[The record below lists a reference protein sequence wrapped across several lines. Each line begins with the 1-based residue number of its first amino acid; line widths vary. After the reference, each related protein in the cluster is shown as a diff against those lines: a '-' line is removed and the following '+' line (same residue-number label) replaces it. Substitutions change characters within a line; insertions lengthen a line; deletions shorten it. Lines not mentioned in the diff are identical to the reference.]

1 MRDTCGLPASRG
13 RGHTA
18 VQREMRN
25 HLPNTTQKEPVWQPL
40 RGYSRARSR
49 ERPGRA
55 GHPTVQEQPMSGR
68 VPPRPWVIPMCN
80 TKAFEACTGG
90 YPVRNFC
97 WNSSMWYPSHA
108 PPKEQASWLLC
119 FARRRD
125 HPMAWRVGDHK
136 RASPSHTSSGR
147 DHGIIM
153 YPGRCWGILRKLCID
168 AAQQTMANVFSPR
181 TNKAST
187 SE

>member
-97 WNSSMWYPSHA
+97 WNSSMGYPSHA
-108 PPKEQASWLLC
+108 LPQRAGLMVAGLRTTTRSQTCIALPHFEWSRPWNHHVSWEMLGNPEEIVH
-119 FARRRD
+119 RRGS
-125 HPMAWRVGDHK
+125 A
-136 RASPSHTSSGR
+136 
-147 DHGIIM
+147 DHGQ
-153 YPGRCWGILRKLCID
+153 CI
-168 AAQQTMANVFSPR
+168 F
-181 TNKAST
+181 T
-187 SE
+187 SHEHGKYE

>member
-49 ERPGRA
+49 ERPGRP
-55 GHPTVQEQPMSGR
+55 GPPTVQEQPMSGR

-108 PPKEQASWLLC
+108 PPPKSRPHGCWASHDDEIIPWLGEWVITNVHRPPTL
-119 FARRRD
+119 
-125 HPMAWRVGDHK
+125 RVVATMESSCILGD
-136 RASPSHTSSGR
+136 AGES
-147 DHGIIM
+147 
-153 YPGRCWGILRKLCID
+153 
-168 AAQQTMANVFSPR
+168 
-181 TNKAST
+181 
-187 SE
+187 

>member
-80 TKAFEACTGG
+80 TEAFEARTGG

-108 PPKEQASWLLC
+108 PPKEQASWLLG

-125 HPMAWRVGDHK
+125 HPMAWRVGDRSQTCIALPHFEWS
-136 RASPSHTSSGR
+136 RPWNHHVSWEMLGNPEEFVHRRGSADHDQCIFISHEQGK
-147 DHGIIM
+147 H
-153 YPGRCWGILRKLCID
+153 
-168 AAQQTMANVFSPR
+168 
-181 TNKAST
+181 
-187 SE
+187 E